1 MSFPHAPLCIALAAV
16 SLGLGV
22 PAASSQE
29 SQPRPSVPALRPPG
43 PTREAR
49 AATAQSFA
57 LKAPLPAPQILPR
70 YIAFQREFDADFGLP
85 VAGRGALQE
94 DDFMNEMEKW
104 LAGRWGDTSF
114 YTWVERALIVYAQ
127 VQASTSFERKGFN
140 MGVDVDD
147 VTQGKLGVRVS
158 RALE

>member
-1 MSFPHAPLCIALAAV
+1 MTFLRGPLCIALAAV
-16 SLGLGV
+16 PLGLAV
-22 PAASSQE
+22 PAASGQE
-29 SQPRPSVPALRPPG
+29 AQSRPSVPALRPPG

-49 AATAQSFA
+49 AATARWFPST
-57 LKAPLPAPQILPR
+57 APLPAPQVLPG
-70 YIAFQREFDADFGLP
+70 YIAFQRDFDAEFGLP
-85 VAGRGALQE
+85 IAGRG
-94 DDFMNEMEKW
+94 DDFMNEVEKW
-104 LAGRWGDTSF
+104 LAVQWGDTSF

-158 RALE
+158 RVLE